1 MEHQVPIRNVFRML
15 AYVLP
20 PLSGGGFALLKEEE
34 MRNYQDLLALILA
47 EGMSSLVRR
56 GMARG
61 YVPMGMEGTRPR
73 GRILLA
79 PSMGLQ
85 ARGSRSLAYEADE
98 FLEDTVPNRI
108 LREAALLLLRDK
120 GTGEEGKRKL
130 RIASSPFLSL
140 TPLPIASID
149 FRTLSFHRGDGIY
162 PLLLFI
168 ARLVLDG
175 SIPMEEGDS
184 RAEELEHQMKMERLY
199 EEFLRAWFRKE
210 RPDLFEP
217 RRKIPWAFDSDPDA
231 SSKTLLPRMQGD
243 LILRNK
249 DSVLVVDAKLY
260 SHALTV
266 YHGKEIFH
274 SAHLYQILSYVRNG
288 KWGDNNQVDGL
299 LLYART
305 REEKE
310 AKGDFRIGGH
320 HIHIRSLDLSGE
332 WESVEKTLK
341 EVASLVGG
349 GGSPSTAR
357 A

>member
-1 MEHQVPIRNVFRML
+1 MEYKVPIRNVFRML

-20 PLSGGGFALLKEEE
+20 PLSRGGFALLKEEE

-61 YVPMGMEGTRPR
+61 YVPMGMEGTTPR
-73 GRILLA
+73 GRILFA
-79 PSMGLQ
+79 PSLELQ
-85 ARGSRSLAYEADE
+85 ARGSRSLAYEVDE

-130 RIASSPFLSL
+130 RIASSPFLLL
-140 TPLPIASID
+140 TPLPVASID

-184 RAEELEHQMKMERLY
+184 PAERLEHQKKIHALY
-199 EEFLRAWFRKE
+199 EEFVRAWFRKE
-210 RPDLFEP
+210 RPGLFEP
-217 RRKIPWAFDSDPDA
+217 RRNIPWGWDADPDH
-231 SSKTLLPRMQGD
+231 SSKTLLPRMEGD
-243 LILRNK
+243 LILRNEN
-249 DSVLVVDAKLY
+249 SVLVVDAKLY
-260 SHALTV
+260 TSALSV
-266 YHGKEIFH
+266 HYGKETFH
-274 SAHLYQILSYVRNG
+274 SANLYQILSYVRNG
-288 KWGDNNQVDGL
+288 RWGDHDQVDGL

-305 REEKE
+305 REQRE
-310 AKGDFRIGGH
+310 AKGDFHIEGHRIH
-320 HIHIRSLDLSGE
+320 VRSLDLSGE
-332 WESVEKTLK
+332 WESVERTLE

-349 GGSPSTAR
+349 GSPGQRTA
-357 A
+357 